1 MNNNVYENNMKF
13 LPLLKFLEKN
23 KKIIISIF
31 LIVVFIIGYTIVNNQ
46 LTKKNNSEASKI
58 YTSFFNEISSEN
70 PDYELLEQTLNNL
83 LESYGNSGY
92 AQIALLNKASL
103 DARNNNF
110 EESLNNFQKLV
121 GITDAINGNK
131 IYNKIARVSAAR
143 ILSSEKK
150 YDEALDMIEKF
161 SSESTN
167 GYIHELTGDILLKQN
182 KIDLSLAQYNKA
194 LEKYNDETSKSIISM
209 KIANI
214 GKKVDK

>member
-110 EESLNNFQKLV
+110 EKSLNNFQKLV
-121 GITDAINGNK
+121 SIKDGRNGNK

>member
-23 KKIIISIF
+23 KKILISIVVIVVLIIS
-31 LIVVFIIGYTIVNNQ
+31 YTIINNQ
-46 LTKKNNSEASKI
+46 LTKKNNAEASKI
-58 YTSFFNEISSEN
+58 YTSFFDEISSEN
-70 PDYELLEQTLNNL
+70 PNYSLAEEILNNL
-83 LESYGNSGY
+83 LDDYSSSGY
-92 AQIALLNKASL
+92 AQIALLNQASL

-121 GITDAINGNK
+121 SITDGSNGNK

-143 ILSSEKK
+143 ILASENK

-161 SSESTN
+161 TSESTN
-167 GYIHELTGDILLKQN
+167 GYIHELTGDILHKQN
-182 KIDLSLAQYNKA
+182 KTDLSLAQYNKA

-209 KIANI
+209 KIANL

>member
-83 LESYGNSGY
+83 LEIYGNSGY

-110 EESLNNFQKLV
+110 EKSLNNFQKLV
-121 GITDAINGNK
+121 SITDGRNGNK

>member
-13 LPLLKFLEKN
+13 LPLLKFFEKN
-23 KKIIISIF
+23 KKIIISI
-31 LIVVFIIGYTIVNNQ
+31 LIIVVFVISYFIINNQ
-46 LTKKNNSEASKI
+46 LTKKDNAEASII
-58 YTSFFNEISSEN
+58 YSTFFDEISSDN
-70 PDYELLEQTLNNL
+70 PDPALIEDTLKNL
-83 LESYGNSGY
+83 LETYGSSGY

-121 GITDAINGNK
+121 GITDGINGNK

-150 YDEALDMIEKF
+150 YDEALTMIEKF

-182 KIDLSLAQYNKA
+182 KTDLSLSQYEKA

-209 KIANI
+209 KIANL
-214 GKKVDK
+214 GKNVDK